1 VIKSESSAQKDGA
14 GLTVAVLET
23 YHVRHATYDAT
34 GAGERC
40 TEGTRVEV
48 LKEAKRLIIS
58 REGSHVVWISG
69 MAGTGKTSIALSL
82 CDMLKDEP
90 TVLLGGT
97 FFFSRVASSI
107 KRSIARY
114 VVSTLATVLV
124 RNEPACEEALV
135 AELKK
140 DPDFYTKTIKYQIEN
155 LLIKPLNSLEPI
167 DTAESKE
174 SQKTSESLEPQESQK
189 PPERQ
194 KLPDSPNTFKRQ
206 IVFAIDGLDQCKD
219 EKQLRELVHTL
230 ADFKCRVPVKF
241 LVTARPDPRIRKIR
255 VHRSCL
261 HPRFELYSM
270 DLALVTADIQ
280 HYIETEFENSPAA
293 PEWYT
298 DRDPAELAEKA
309 GGVFAFA
316 AATVKHVLSAK
327 DGFIRAK
334 RVREVKELKAK
345 GLMGLN
351 EMYAFI
357 LARTTALSSSD
368 RDRVRLIL
376 AAIIASRTPQQVKT
390 LAELLDLSPL
400 KIRRVLVDL
409 QAVVFVPEADD
420 AGDLRVL
427 QMAFVDFFFKS
438 APEGV
443 RVSESYG
450 HDALARG
457 CLKRLAAD
465 DLRFNVSETKSSYTA
480 NPKIE
485 PGIPRSLRYACIAWP
500 FHIYYSAEPS
510 TYDSQI
516 DSVLRRKFLFWL
528 ELTSQIVEADHW
540 SELLLRAAVAKV
552 RLCLDRR
559 IAEVDFRV
567 GRISRCAQFSSRRD
581 LVRPVVL
588 EGHRIQR
595 GPHLHLSSS
604 LRTKG
609 VPRLSDIFSTLQ
621 GAGFF

>member
-1 VIKSESSAQKDGA
+1 MP
-14 GLTVAVLET
+14 
-23 YHVRHATYDAT
+23 
-34 GAGERC
+34 
-40 TEGTRVEV
+40 GTRVKV
-48 LKEAKRLIIS
+48 LEEARHRLIS
-58 REGSHVVWISG
+58 REGSHIVWISG
-69 MAGTGKTSIALSL
+69 ESGTGKTIIALSL
-82 CDMLKDEP
+82 CDILAREP
-90 TVLLGGT
+90 TVLLGGS
-97 FFFSRVASSI
+97 FFFSSVADSI
-107 KRSIARY
+107 KGSIARY

-140 DPDFYTKTIKYQIEN
+140 DPEFYTKTIKYQIEN
-155 LLIKPLNSLEPI
+155 LLIKPLNSLKPI
-167 DTAESKE
+167 DTTESKE
-174 SQKTSESLEPQESQK
+174 SQMTYDSLKPLESQE
-189 PPERQ
+189 PLERP
-194 KLPDSPNTFKRQ
+194 KLSDSPNTFKRQ
-206 IVFAIDGLDQCKD
+206 IVFVIDGLDQCND
-219 EKQLRELVHTL
+219 EKQLRELVHIL

-261 HPRFELYSM
+261 HPRFELYSV
-270 DLALVTADIQ
+270 DLALVMPDTQQHIQ
-280 HYIETEFENSPAA
+280 TEFENSPAA

-309 GGVFAFA
+309 GGVFTFV

-327 DGFIRAK
+327 DGLLREK

-345 GLMGLN
+345 GLTGLN

-357 LARTTALSSSD
+357 LARTMDLSSSD
-368 RDRVRLIL
+368 REKVRSIL

-400 KIRRVLVDL
+400 KIRQLLVDL

-427 QMAFVDFFFKS
+427 QTSFVEFFFKS
-438 APEGV
+438 APESL
-443 RVSESYG
+443 RVSESFG
-450 HDALARG
+450 HDVLARG

-485 PGIPRSLRYACIAWP
+485 PGIARSLRYACIAWP

-528 ELTSQIVEADHW
+528 EVTSQIFEADHW
-540 SELLLRAAVAKV
+540 PELLLRTAVSRV
-552 RLCLDRR
+552 RL
-559 IAEVDFRV
+559 
-567 GRISRCAQFSSRRD
+567 
-581 LVRPVVL
+581 
-588 EGHRIQR
+588 
-595 GPHLHLSSS
+595 
-604 LRTKG
+604 
-609 VPRLSDIFSTLQ
+609 
-621 GAGFF
+621 